1 MNAKKHSLLTSTEV
15 KIYDALKKKLKPFYE
30 VQSILKETNPS
41 MKYSILVVKSGLKA
55 AEYIKEVI
63 EHNDLLIKI
72 PYTRNYFLIIMQDKS
87 IKESILYGSQLAS
100 IINTKYMIKDKTRSD
115 VKMSLI
121 YVEHNTSLSHL
132 VYEIIQ
138 TYKNLKNLSSIIHNL
153 WVEIKKI

>member
-15 KIYDALKKKLKPFYE
+15 KIYDALKKKLQPFYE
-30 VQSILKETNPS
+30 VQSILKETNPN
-41 MKYSILVVKSGLKA
+41 MKYSILVVKSEPKA

-100 IINTKYMIKDKTRSD
+100 IINTKYMIKDKSRSD